1 MASMTEW
8 PEYMFFHR
16 CHQRTYAQVAE
27 KVNLKIFPRFPPGDL
42 TSKIRPKDF
51 SSSGHR
57 RKPGPAARQTHH
69 RERRETKRAR
79 WKTSRRKQTFSR
91 AKLLLNLRSAQQRN
105 KHKPHRERGEKERQS
120 KVDEA
125 SQAFGPAIGSVGK
138 QTQTTE
144 RERERGERRETKR
157 AKWKISRRKQTSPRT
172 KMFLSQRNRHKPQRE
187 RRESER
193 ERERD
198 RESKVEEVSETFR
211 APPLPQQAKRQ
222 QGRRNGRER
231 RSRLEGLS
239 SAEAMHPEP

>member
-16 CHQRTYAQVAE
+16 RRQRTYAQVAE
-27 KVNLKIFPRFPPGDL
+27 KANLKIFPRFPPGDL

-105 KHKPHRERGEKERQS
+105 KHKPHRERREKERQS

-144 RERERGERRETKR
+144 REREKR
-157 AKWKISRRKQTSPRT
+157 DK
-172 KMFLSQRNRHKPQRE
+172 
-187 RRESER
+187 
-193 ERERD
+193 
-198 RESKVEEVSETFR
+198 ESKVEDLEEEADFSEDEDVFE
-211 APPLPQQAKRQ
+211 PEKQAQ
-222 QGRRNGRER
+222 TTESVERE
-231 RSRLEGLS
+231 
-239 SAEAMHPEP
+239 